1 MGIIRLQCA
10 PKTLIVPVAV
20 PGSGKSTL
28 LGQVLPH
35 SGFRHGPDDVRRALY
50 GSVEEQG
57 HGGKVHDAARA
68 CLECRLAVGL
78 PAAYDATNVTPSA
91 RKLITDLG
99 RRYGYRTLGLVSN
112 VPTSVALAR
121 NSLRVVG
128 RVPEHVINRMAK
140 QVQSAPVTLDEDFDS
155 LAWFGPRDHTLIID
169 WT

>member
-78 PAAYDATNVTPSA
+78 PAAYDATNLTKRERLNLLVMADQNDYYTVALIGQVSKEVAKERNAQRTSPVPEFVID
-91 RKLITDLG
+91 RMVKKLE
-99 RRYGYRTLGLVSN
+99 
-112 VPTSVALAR
+112 VPTTAEGFDRLVYFD
-121 NSLRVVG
+121 
-128 RVPEHVINRMAK
+128 
-140 QVQSAPVTLDEDFDS
+140 QSTGVLEVE
-155 LAWFGPRDHTLIID
+155 
-169 WT
+169 WTD